1 MIERLSEGCDRF
13 VYIFYLH
20 IYTTCNVLFLTYVIQ
35 FNLRFAAWRVYLGM
49 NQFIFYQDRIVL
61 DFCAICCMIFIQ
73 KYVILKIIVLFCLE
87 DMYMQ

>member
-1 MIERLSEGCDRF
+1 
-13 VYIFYLH
+13 
-20 IYTTCNVLFLTYVIQ
+20 
-35 FNLRFAAWRVYLGM
+35 M